1 MSAQRVKLTSQIS
14 QLCQLLVTSP
24 DNLISLMKE
33 RIDQGRAMEAVLLGQ
48 PIPIRD
54 EADDDQITQ
63 DDIDWCMEK
72 LKFLLQ
78 PENRNPYV
86 RIKNSQH

>member
-1 MSAQRVKLTSQIS
+1 M
-14 QLCQLLVTSP
+14 TSP
-24 DNLISLMKE
+24 DNLIGLMKE
-33 RIDQGRAMEAVLLGQ
+33 RIDYGRALEATLLGR
-48 PIPIRD
+48 PLPVRD
-54 EADDDQITQ
+54 EADDNRITQ

-86 RIKNSQH
+86 RITNERN